1 MNSITAFVQ
10 QEAIPITIC
19 LVAGIVAL
27 VVLIVL
33 ENKRQREREARYR
46 CYIEHNSPRYLAL
59 LELNKQYDFSLD
71 IANSHTYYLRVNSKA
86 QLDRYNFDRFVES
99 KIEENPNE
107 CSRYIKVLLAHREK
121 YEKYKE
127 ALQPLPPPASEKE
140 TVGTD
145 IPYDFYKK
153 AEAKLIKDKTLHPYI
168 YQQLICQCNYTSP
181 KGRSSLQRRQAYS
194 LDDVIERYQIVEKRL
209 AEKDSKDGQRKAM
222 TNSLR
227 YDILRRDNFRCVLCG
242 RSSADGAILHVDHI
256 IPVAKGGKTVP
267 ENLRTLCQECNSGK
281 RDKYD
286 PDGIN

>member
-46 CYIEHNSPRYLAL
+46 CYIEHHSPRYLAL

-71 IANSHTYYLRVNSKA
+71 IANSYTYYICVNSKT
-86 QLDRYNFDRFVES
+86 QLDRYNFDRLVET
-99 KIEENPNE
+99 KIEEYPNE
-107 CSRYIKVLLAHREK
+107 FFRYMQALIQHREK

-127 ALQPLPPPASEKE
+127 ALESLPSPASEKE
-140 TVGTD
+140 IAGTD

-153 AEAKLIKDKTLHPYI
+153 TEAELINKATLHPCVD
-168 YQQLICQCNYTSP
+168 QKLICQCNYTSP
-181 KGRSSLQRRQAYS
+181 KGRSSLQRQ
-194 LDDVIERYQIVEKRL
+194 QIYYLNDIVKHHTIVTQRLTEKNTK
-209 AEKDSKDGQRKAM
+209 EGQRKAM
-222 TNSLR
+222 TNTLR
-227 YDILRRDNFRCVLCG
+227 YDIMKRDNFRCVLCG
-242 RSSADGAILHVDHI
+242 RSSADGAVLHVDHI
-256 IPVAKGGKTVP
+256 IPIAKGGKTVP